1 VVNVITSFHYIRNRK
16 KRLKSMEEGIEDVV
30 RLITM
35 KIYWL
40 FLVTIVIHLLL
51 FRVWLELLGMLVKK
65 YRFKLINMI
74 TWKRKLKLLN
84 NRLMRIILDMIIK
97 IEKYI
102 ICL

>member
-51 FRVWLELLGMLVKK
+51 FRVWLELLGILVKK

>member
-1 VVNVITSFHYIRNRK
+1 MVNVITSFHYIRNRK

-51 FRVWLELLGMLVKK
+51 FRVWLELLGILVKK